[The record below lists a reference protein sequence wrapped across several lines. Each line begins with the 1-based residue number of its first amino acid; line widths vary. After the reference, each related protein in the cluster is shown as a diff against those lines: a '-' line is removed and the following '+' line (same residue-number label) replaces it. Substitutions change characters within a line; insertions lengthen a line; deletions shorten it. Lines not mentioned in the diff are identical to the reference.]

1 MGSPSYS
8 KRLVRSLGTFLY
20 CLFRHARRLVRAH
33 RPRRA
38 MAARVRPGRS
48 CWCKLAAMSVLR
60 FSLAALAAPRIE
72 MPAALRERTRVP
84 IDRMLALS

>member
-1 MGSPSYS
+1 
-8 KRLVRSLGTFLY
+8 
-20 CLFRHARRLVRAH
+20 
-33 RPRRA
+33 